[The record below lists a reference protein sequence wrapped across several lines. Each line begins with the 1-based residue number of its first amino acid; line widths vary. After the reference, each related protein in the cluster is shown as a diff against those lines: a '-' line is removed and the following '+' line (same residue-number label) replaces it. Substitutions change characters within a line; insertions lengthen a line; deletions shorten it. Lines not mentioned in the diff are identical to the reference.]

1 MKIKEIIDYK
11 FCKYICYT
19 NNKYIYFS
27 KIDNLQD
34 FYNENGEYLI
44 VVAVRKSKITY
55 KIR

>member
-11 FCKYICYT
+11 FCKYIYYT

-34 FYNENGEYLI
+34 LYNENGEYLI